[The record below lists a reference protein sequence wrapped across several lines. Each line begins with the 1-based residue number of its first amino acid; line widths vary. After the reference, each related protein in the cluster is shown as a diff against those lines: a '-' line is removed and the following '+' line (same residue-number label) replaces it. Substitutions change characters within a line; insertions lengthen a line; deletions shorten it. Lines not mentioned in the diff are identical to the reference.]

1 MSPRPSGHG
10 NSVAFEGWFPIKL
23 DGKMQCGSLI
33 DRCIQLFW
41 EVNNGRAMDVLPW
54 LAPVMSSALA
64 EVQRQTN
71 R

>member
-1 MSPRPSGHG
+1 MVIKRVNKYFVHKVDCQASGHG
-10 NSVAFEGWFPIKL
+10 SANNEST
-23 DGKMQCGSLI
+23 
-33 DRCIQLFW
+33 QLFW

-64 EVQRQTN
+64 EVQRQTT